1 MLELQIKHGSDE
13 PGSVRPWE
21 RACST
26 RGCKGRLLVVVLAPG
41 NHRRGAGD
49 EHLQRKYDVNVGSSI
64 ESGRELNERSG
75 RTSRIPGS

>member
-1 MLELQIKHGSDE
+1 MTMLELQIKHGSDE

-21 RACST
+21 

-49 EHLQRKYDVNVGSSI
+49 EHLQRKNDVNVGSSI